1 MLIQV
6 HSQRTGVGGLK
17 RKLLEH
23 EVFSLLRKYEI
34 EVAPYGVATTPEE
47 AVAISREI
55 GYPVVLKVISPDISH
70 KFDVGGVLL
79 GLESDDDVKQ
89 GFIKVYENVNK
100 RAPGSRVVGVL
111 VQKMMPKGLEIIV
124 GALNDMTF
132 GGIVMMGLGGIFT
145 EVYRDVSFRVTPL
158 DKDDAV
164 EMINELSSKQLF
176 FGYRNTPPVNLNSLA
191 DLLVKVSKLIDE
203 MPEIDSLDL
212 NPVIGYPDKV
222 VVVDARVII
231 K

>member
-1 MLIQV
+1 MIQV
-6 HSQRTGVGGLK
+6 HSQRAGYEGVK

-47 AVAISREI
+47 AVAVSREI

-70 KFDVGGVLL
+70 KFDVGGVIL
-79 GLESDDDVKQ
+79 GLESDEDVRE
-89 GFIKVYENVNK
+89 GFVKIYENVNK
-100 RAPGSRVVGVL
+100 RAPGSRIVGVL

-124 GALNDMTF
+124 GALNDVTF
-132 GGIVMMGLGGIFT
+132 GGIVMLGLGGIFT

-158 DKDDAV
+158 TEEDAI
-164 EMINELSSKQLF
+164 EMINELNSKQLF
-176 FGYRNTPPVNLNSLA
+176 YGYRNMPPVNLKSLA
-191 DLLVKVSKLIDE
+191 DLIVKVSKLIDE

-222 VVVDARVII
+222 VVVDARVIL